1 MGGLKFFFEKIRVRL
16 MNQKA
21 YQNYFRKKGIRIG
34 ENCDIYKN
42 VVFGSEPYLISIGNN
57 VRITRNVN
65 FITHDGGLWV
75 LRNLG
80 MVNKNADKYGRIVI
94 KDNCN
99 IGWNVTIMPGVTI
112 GENCVIAAGAVVTKD
127 VPPNSIVGGV
137 PARMIEDIET
147 YRAKIAPNLLD
158 IRHFSPEQKKEYL
171 LRHFEAGESHAK
183 AGKES

>member
-1 MGGLKFFFEKIRVRL
+1 MGRWKSFFTAIRIKM
-16 MNQKA
+16 MNQKH
-21 YQNYFRKKGIRIG
+21 YQQYLRKLGVVIG
-34 ENCDIYKN
+34 ANCEIYKSA
-42 VVFGSEPYLISIGNN
+42 VFGTEPYLIEIGSN

-80 MVNKNADKYGRIVI
+80 MVSKNADKYGRIVI
-94 KDNCN
+94 GDNCN
-99 IGWNVTIMPGVTI
+99 IGWNATIMPGVTI

>member
-1 MGGLKFFFEKIRVRL
+1 MGSWKSLLRKIRIKM
-16 MNQKA
+16 MNQKKFQI
-21 YQNYFRKKGIRIG
+21 YLRKTGVKIG
-34 ENCDIYKN
+34 KNCDIHKD
-42 VVFGSEPYLISIGNN
+42 VIFGTEPYLISIGNN
-57 VRITRNVN
+57 VKITWNVN

-80 MVNKNADKYGRIVI
+80 MVDRNADKYGRIVI

-99 IGWNVTIMPGVTI
+99 ISWNVTIMPGVTI

-147 YRAKIAPNLLD
+147 YQAKVSPNLLD